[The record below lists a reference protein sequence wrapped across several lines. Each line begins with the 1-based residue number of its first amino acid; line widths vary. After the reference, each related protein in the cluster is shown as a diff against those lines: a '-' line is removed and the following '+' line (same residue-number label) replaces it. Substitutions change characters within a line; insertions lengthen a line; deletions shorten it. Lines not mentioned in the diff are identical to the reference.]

1 MPSRPADIIHIARYV
16 RSSRRDRVI
25 AASAAADVLRHGW
38 QEAAHSF
45 AADVPEVADLLL
57 ARVELAIAT
66 GRLDEQHLLETVAEV
81 ESVTSRA
88 GSGSGEAL
96 ARRLRRTVYE
106 YLLALDAVRPV
117 ETLLVSVDAQP
128 PASGGGMVGAE
139 EVAALGHAAAAGA
152 TRAEPAESA
161 ADDSAAVDAEAGG
174 DEDAVTTDGRGPR
187 RRFALRRRQPRDTAT
202 APTAPAGAEPD
213 GGSEALDP
221 ADPLAAEDGAGATP
235 DWQFSGA
242 DFLAGAELS
251 EPDEAE
257 PAELAA
263 TDAPDGDPEPGA
275 VDADAPVASGVTE
288 TTEPA
293 ATEATTEA
301 SPGSEPEQPEQP
313 ELPDPSVPAFVA
325 PRAGFHIVDDD
336 DSAHRAPEPEQPP
349 VQMPVFSSD
358 EPALD
363 ETADAP
369 AGTEPAETADDDAE
383 FLTWQPSIEDGGLL
397 VEEAAAQAEVHPVP
411 EAAPKPAPEAPA
423 PPETELPPATGTP
436 DAQLD
441 GAGAAAALPAGRDE
455 LAEEDTDTDD
465 DGVDRGWRVRDHRQA
480 GRGRGGGGTAP
491 TPEIEDDPFGTNP
504 KLAEKRRRIEERL
517 RRKRC
522 DEAAALLQALAQETG
537 GRAVADLAMNAG
549 DRCRALGK
557 SNAALNCYL
566 AASRSDPVYELP
578 LSRLADVCIDSQD
591 TELAVSYLERIA
603 RFYRFRGDD
612 KDALRVYR
620 RIATIAPYRED
631 VLTLLMNA
639 QRSGRLD

>member
-1 MPSRPADIIHIARYV
+1 
-16 RSSRRDRVI
+16 VI
-25 AASAAADVLRHGW
+25 ATNAAADVLRHGW

-57 ARVELAIAT
+57 TRVELAIAT
-66 GRLDEQHLLETVAEV
+66 GRLDEGHLLETVAEV
-81 ESVTSRA
+81 EAITLRA

-117 ETLLVSVDAQP
+117 ETSVASVDARP
-128 PASGGGMVGAE
+128 PASGGAMVGAE
-139 EVAALGHAAAAGA
+139 EVAALGNAAAEGA
-152 TRAEPAESA
+152 APAEDA
-161 ADDSAAVDAEAGG
+161 ERAVDADSASAAAEDG
-174 DEDAVTTDGRGPR
+174 DGEEAVTTEGRGPR
-187 RRFALRRRQPRDTAT
+187 RRFALRRRQARDTAGGSSG
-202 APTAPAGAEPD
+202 PADAEPD
-213 GGSEALDP
+213 GGEALESAGLLGPED
-221 ADPLAAEDGAGATP
+221 DDGAAP
-235 DWQFSGA
+235 DWQFSAA
-242 DFLAGAELS
+242 DSVAAPELI

-257 PAELAA
+257 PDAAEPDQAERAA
-263 TDAPDGDPEPGA
+263 TDQPAG
-275 VDADAPVASGVTE
+275 DADAATADADADAASALASAVSD
-288 TTEPA
+288 A
-293 ATEATTEA
+293 EATAAAEGA
-301 SPGSEPEQPEQP
+301 PGSDPEQPEH
-313 ELPDPSVPAFVA
+313 PDPSMPAFVA
-325 PRAGFHIVDDD
+325 PRAGFHIVDDGD
-336 DSAHRAPEPEQPP
+336 RSSEAPEPDQPP

-358 EPALD
+358 EPVLD
-363 ETADAP
+363 DTAAAP
-369 AGTEPAETADDDAE
+369 PAAEAAQPASDAE
-383 FLTWQPSIEDGGLL
+383 FVTWQPSIEDGGLL
-397 VEEAAAQAEVHPVP
+397 VEEAEVDLVAEAEPEPAPAAPVP
-411 EAAPKPAPEAPA
+411 AEAQLPAPFDPPDAPFDVASEAAAMAADQDEPEGG
-423 PPETELPPATGTP
+423 E
-436 DAQLD
+436 
-441 GAGAAAALPAGRDE
+441 
-455 LAEEDTDTDD
+455 DTDD
-465 DGVDRGWRVRDHRQA
+465 DGGDRGWRVRDHRQA
-480 GRGRGGGGTAP
+480 GRRRGGGSTAP
-491 TPEIEDDPFGTNP
+491 APEIEDDPFGTNP
-504 KLAEKRRRIEERL
+504 KLADKRRRIEERL

-603 RFYRFRGDD
+603 RLYRYRGDD